1 MTHWEGHFRSTERIG
16 PSGQKEEKPPSRT
29 CHSAQPPPPPPA
41 PPGLGPAPSFPSPRQ
56 PTFERC
62 PFCTDPKHNS
72 AKPGGGGG
80 QITSFAQEQCK
91 RRWDGTRVS
100 KPRPSPGSTTLL
112 IFGECVASALQ
123 AGSMRFLFINGCTDM
138 NKISCSLFCWGKK
151 CFRGSWVGPAA
162 CPVLPHMPPLLAF
175 QTN

>member
-29 CHSAQPPPPPPA
+29 CDSAQPPPPPPA

-72 AKPGGGGG
+72 AKPGGGGADHRLCPRAMQKAMGWDEGVKTSTFTRQHNTANFWGMRG
-80 QITSFAQEQCK
+80 QCTSSRFDAFFYSLMGAQ
-91 RRWDGTRVS
+91 T
-100 KPRPSPGSTTLL
+100 
-112 IFGECVASALQ
+112 
-123 AGSMRFLFINGCTDM
+123 
-138 NKISCSLFCWGKK
+138 
-151 CFRGSWVGPAA
+151 
-162 CPVLPHMPPLLAF
+162 
-175 QTN
+175 